1 MRNIVVGTA
10 GHIDHGKS
18 ALVEALTGTHPDRLE
33 EEKRRGITLDI
44 GFAFLE
50 LGDISL
56 GFVDVPGH
64 ERFVRNMLA
73 GASGFDLVLL
83 VIAADESIKPQT
95 REHFEICKLLGIP
108 RGLVVLTKCDLVED
122 EVLELV
128 RLETEEFIRGSFLDG
143 APIVAV
149 SAKTGAGL
157 DELRRQLARIA
168 AETPLKDASRYFRL
182 PIDRAFAMK
191 GFGTVVTGTLIAGEV
206 KAEDEVEL
214 FPSRRRL
221 RVRGVQTGG
230 KPTARALAG
239 QRTALNLAGIDHHE
253 LRRGMVLAAPKRF
266 EPTSRLDV
274 RLTLLP
280 SAKRLKDR
288 ARVHLHHGSSETIAE
303 VHLLSCKELT
313 PGGSGLAQLR
323 LAGMTLA
330 LPGDRFI
337 LRQFSPVVTIGG
349 GTVLNVPLRAY
360 GPPKG
365 YAPRGRRLRDPEAIG
380 FLELQERGFVG
391 QEMVNSDANGD
402 TRARAGALEAI
413 VSSSPQGGTLADLV
427 MRTGW
432 TEEEIRR
439 MVKNLAGQGK
449 VRVIA
454 EEPVIAISPEVVA
467 SCAARLIREVERFHA
482 ANPLAEAISKEDLRT
497 RCAAALS
504 ADIFRVA
511 LQDAVSAGKLTL
523 GGDSVKRAGRS
534 IHLDPGEAR
543 ARDQIEREFARGGLA
558 APGIDAVLTALP
570 VEMAQ
575 AQKLLQLLL
584 RERVLLKIS
593 NDVVLHHEAVDRLRG
608 LLAEFKRTRGER
620 LAVTEF
626 KELAGVS
633 RKYAIPLLEYLDRTG
648 VTRRVGDYRVIL

>member
-122 EVLELV
+122 EVFELV
-128 RLETEEFIRGSFLDG
+128 RLETEEFIRGSFLEG

-149 SAKTGAGL
+149 SARTGAGL

-168 AETPLKDASRYFRL
+168 AETPLKDVSRYFRL

-230 KPTARALAG
+230 KSTARALAG

-253 LRRGMVLAAPKRF
+253 VRRGMVLAEPGRF

-274 RLTLLP
+274 RLMLLP

-288 ARVHLHHGSSETIAE
+288 ARVHFHHGSSETIAE
-303 VHLLSCKELT
+303 IHLLSGKELT
-313 PGGSGLAQLR
+313 PGSSGLARLR

-349 GTVLNVPLRAY
+349 GTVLNISPKPY
-360 GPPKG
+360 GP
-365 YAPRGRRLRDPEAIG
+365 RGWRLREPEAIR
-380 FLELQERGFVG
+380 FLELQERGI
-391 QEMVNSDANGD
+391 DGD
-402 TRARAGALEAI
+402 TSARAAALEAI
-413 VSSSPQGGTLADLV
+413 VSSSAEGSTLADLV

-432 TEEEIRR
+432 AEEEIRR
-439 MVKNLAGQGK
+439 IVKNLASQGK
-449 VRVIA
+449 LRVIA
-454 EEPVIAISPEVVA
+454 EEPLAVVSPEVVA
-467 SCAARLIREVERFHA
+467 SCGERLLREVERFHA

-497 RCAAALS
+497 RCASALR

-523 GGDSVKRAGRS
+523 AGDSVKRAGRS
-534 IHLDPGEAR
+534 IHLDPGEAQ

-558 APGIDAVLTALP
+558 APGIEAVLAALP

-608 LLAEFKRTRGER
+608 LLAQYKRTRGER

>member
-83 VIAADESIKPQT
+83 VIAADESIMPQT

-108 RGLVVLTKCDLVED
+108 RGLVVLTKCDLVD
-122 EVLELV
+122 DDVLELV
-128 RLETEEFIRGSFLDG
+128 RLEAEEFGRGSFLEG
-143 APIVAV
+143 APIVGV
-149 SAKTGAGL
+149 SAKTRAGL
-157 DELRRQLARIA
+157 DELRGQLARIA

-214 FPSRRRL
+214 FPFRRRL

-230 KPTARALAG
+230 KSTARALAG

-253 LRRGMVLAAPKRF
+253 VRRGMVLAAPRRF

-274 RLTLLP
+274 RLLLLP
-280 SAKRLKDR
+280 SAKRLKNR

-303 VHLLSCKELT
+303 VHLLSAKELA
-313 PGGSGLAQLR
+313 PGSLGFAQLR

-349 GTVLNVPLRAY
+349 GTVLNI
-360 GPPKG
+360 PPKP
-365 YAPRGRRLRDPEAIG
+365 YESRGRRLREPDAKH
-380 FLELQERGFVG
+380 FLELQERGIR
-391 QEMVNSDANGD
+391 GD
-402 TRARAGALEAI
+402 VSARVAALEAI
-413 VSSSPQGGTLADLV
+413 VSSSPEGNTLPELV

-432 TEEEIRR
+432 AEEEIRR
-439 MVKNLAGQGK
+439 IVENLASQRK
-449 VRVIA
+449 LRVIA
-454 EEPVIAISPEVVA
+454 EEPIVVVSPEVVA
-467 SCAARLIREVERFHA
+467 SCAERLLKEVEQFHR

-497 RCAAALS
+497 RCAAALRP
-504 ADIFRVA
+504 DIFRVA
-511 LQDAVSAGKLTL
+511 LQDAVSTEKLTL
-523 GGDSVKRAGRS
+523 AGDSVKRAGRS

-558 APGIDAVLTALP
+558 APGIEAVLATLP

-584 RERVLLKIS
+584 RERVLVKIS

-608 LLAEFKRTRGER
+608 LLAEYKRTRGER

>member
-1 MRNIVVGTA
+1 MPIRNIVVGTA

-44 GFAFLE
+44 GFAFLK
-50 LGDISL
+50 LGEISI

-108 RGLVVLTKCDLVED
+108 RGLVVLTKCDLVEP
-122 EVLELV
+122 EVLELA
-128 RLETEEFIRGSFLDG
+128 RLETEEFIRGSFLEG

-168 AETPLKDASRYFRL
+168 AETPPKDASRYFRL
-182 PIDRAFAMK
+182 PVDRAFAMK

-214 FPSRRRL
+214 FPLGRCL
-221 RVRGVQTGG
+221 RVRGVQSGG
-230 KPTARALAG
+230 KAVTSAFAG
-239 QRTALNLAGIDHHE
+239 QRTALNLAGIEHHE
-253 LRRGMVLAAPKRF
+253 VQRGMVLAAPRRF
-266 EPTSRLDV
+266 EATSRLDARIV
-274 RLTLLP
+274 LLA
-280 SAKRLKDR
+280 SAKKLKHR
-288 ARVHLHHGSSETIAE
+288 ARVHFHHGSAETIAE
-303 VHLLSCKELT
+303 VHLLGSKEIL
-313 PGGSGLAQLR
+313 PGSMGFAQLR
-323 LAGMTLA
+323 LADATLA

-349 GTVLNVPLRAY
+349 GTVLNI
-360 GPPKG
+360 
-365 YAPRGRRLRDPEAIG
+365 PRGRRVRDRHSAS
-380 FLELQERGFVG
+380 FLEAQERGL
-391 QEMVNSDANGD
+391 NGD
-402 TRARAGALEAI
+402 LSARVAALNAIISSNLAG
-413 VSSSPQGGTLADLV
+413 STLADLV

-432 TEEEIRR
+432 PEKEIRK
-439 MVKNLAGQGK
+439 MVANLAAQREA
-449 VRVIA
+449 RVVS
-454 EEPVIAISPEVVA
+454 EQTFLVISPEVVA
-467 SCAARLIREVERFHA
+467 SCADRLLKEVERFHR

-497 RCAAALS
+497 RCASALH
-504 ADIFRVA
+504 ADIFRAA
-511 LQDAVSAGKLTL
+511 LEDAVSAGKLAL
-523 GGDSVKRAGRS
+523 AGDVVKRAGRS
-534 IHLDPGEAR
+534 VELQPGEAR
-543 ARDQIEREFARGGLA
+543 AKEQIEREFARGGLA
-558 APGIDAVLTALP
+558 TPGIEAVLTTLSM
-570 VEMAQ
+570 EMSQ
-575 AQKLLQLLL
+575 AQKIFQLLL

-593 NDVVLHHEAVDRLRG
+593 NDVVLHHNAVDRARA
-608 LLAEFKRTRGER
+608 LLAEYKRTRGDR
-620 LAVTEF
+620 LAVADF

-633 RKYAIPLLEYLDRTG
+633 RKYAIPLLEYFDRAG

>member
-50 LGDISL
+50 LGDISI

-108 RGLVVLTKCDLVED
+108 RGLVVLTKSDLVED
-122 EVLELV
+122 DVLELV
-128 RLETEEFIRGSFLDG
+128 RLETEEFIRGSFLEG

-157 DELRRQLARIA
+157 DELRRELARIA
-168 AETPLKDASRYFRL
+168 AETPLKDGSRYFRL

-230 KPTARALAG
+230 KPTAGACAG
-239 QRTALNLAGIDHHE
+239 QRTALNLAGIDHGE
-253 LRRGMVLAAPKRF
+253 VRRGMVLAAPKRF
-266 EPTSRLDV
+266 EATSRLDV
-274 RLTLLP
+274 RLVLLP

-303 VHLLSCKELT
+303 VRLFGAKEMA
-313 PGGSGLAQLR
+313 PGSDGLAQLR
-323 LAGMTLA
+323 LADMTLA
-330 LPGDRFI
+330 LPGDHFI
-337 LRQFSPVVTIGG
+337 LRQFSPVITIGG
-349 GTVLNVPLRAY
+349 GTVLNIPPTPY
-360 GPPKG
+360 GRG
-365 YAPRGRRLRDPEAIG
+365 GRRLSEPQALN
-380 FLELQERGFVG
+380 FLKLQERGV
-391 QEMVNSDANGD
+391 DGD
-402 TRARAGALEAI
+402 ISARSAALEAI
-413 VSSSPQGGTLADLV
+413 VSSNPQGSTLADLV

-432 TEEEIRR
+432 AEKEIRR
-439 MVKNLAGQGK
+439 MAESLAGDGK
-449 VRVIA
+449 LRLVGAPLFIGV
-454 EEPVIAISPEVVA
+454 SPGVVA
-467 SCAARLIREVERFHA
+467 SCTKRLLTEVERFHA

-497 RCAAALS
+497 RCALALRAEIFRAALE
-504 ADIFRVA
+504 
-511 LQDAVSAGKLTL
+511 DAIAAGKLTL
-523 GGDSVKRAGRS
+523 AGDLVKRAGRS

-558 APGIDAVLTALP
+558 APGIEAVLTALP

-575 AQKLLQLLL
+575 AQRLLQLLL

-593 NDVVLHHEAVDRLRG
+593 NDVVLHREAVDRLRG
-608 LLAEFKRTRGER
+608 LLAEYKRTRGER

-626 KELAGVS
+626 KELAGVT